1 MVVVLTILS
10 CHRVV
15 LFVKIREFVMICREG
30 ASGGSAAMLEN
41 AGPGAAHQR
50 TLHGDVTPG
59 LPRADRTLP
68 PLLRLQGAAPLQAH
82 PARGQEDY
90 SRSVSLRYIRFT
102 TPFQPYLSETC
113 SSVHIYSIFL

>member
-1 MVVVLTILS
+1 MVVVLTILL

-30 ASGGSAAMLEN
+30 AVGGSTAMLAN

-90 SRSVSLRYIRFT
+90 SRSVAVFAQYTI
-102 TPFQPYLSETC
+102 PYL
-113 SSVHIYSIFL
+113 LK

>member
-1 MVVVLTILS
+1 
-10 CHRVV
+10 
-15 LFVKIREFVMICREG
+15 MICREG

-50 TLHGDVTPG
+50 TLHGDVAPG